1 MGFEDTYRSVTRRVD
16 MERVLLLVMI
26 LVSGYMI
33 WESYDFSIESAARF
47 PRLTAG
53 AVLIGA
59 LLLFFQNYL
68 PKPIQSFVGEEVE
81 MLSAEEEVTER
92 GEQST
97 PEREGQSVDERE
109 ETEGKGEV
117 ESEPS
122 ISTVGRPIH
131 DSLFTALSGIGYGVL
146 GFAIGILWASPI
158 FVFVYTLWFRR
169 PWYQV
174 IGLSILG
181 FLIAYGFMTT
191 LGVPMNEGEIFFED
205 GLGVL

>member
-1 MGFEDTYRSVTRRVD
+1 MGFGDIYRSVTRRVD
-16 MERVLLLVMI
+16 MERALLLVMI
-26 LVSGYMI
+26 LSSGFMI
-33 WESYDFSIESAARF
+33 WESYNFSIESAARF

-81 MLSAEEEVTER
+81 MLSAEEEVAER

-109 ETEGKGEV
+109 ETEENGEV
-117 ESEPS
+117 ESKPS

-146 GFAIGILWASPI
+146 GFAVGILWASPI

-174 IGLSILG
+174 IVLSILG
-181 FLIAYGFMTT
+181 FLIAYGFMST